1 MFHCYCYIICV
12 YSNLIL
18 GLKGFNVSLE
28 YANKERTM
36 TIVEEHDQKVLV
48 FILMKTSKH
57 LDLMLIKNL
66 LLLTP
71 SFDDSLWGVAI
82 FIKEVNLSLL
92 KTKLFLYQIDTVNES
107 DVKSPLQWWKD
118 HEKKSPIAAFLV

>member
-1 MFHCYCYIICV
+1 M
-12 YSNLIL
+12 
-18 GLKGFNVSLE
+18 SLE